1 MSTYTVRGRYQTRD
15 GWSRFESAVDAPNES
30 VARERA
36 YANLG
41 SQHGLKRRQIDLREV
56 EAE

>member
-1 MSTYTVRGRYQTRD
+1 MSAFTVRGRFRSRD
-15 GWSRFESAVDAPNES
+15 GWSPFESVVEAPNEA

-41 SQHGLKRRQIDLREV
+41 SRHGLRRTQIDLEEV
-56 EAE
+56 EGT